1 MTRDP
6 FNDLKMSVSV
16 IIPAHNEEKMIGEC
30 LDSVLDSCRDR
41 LLEIIVIDNASTDR
55 TGEVAASRRGVRI
68 LYEEKKSLLHAR
80 SRGLREAKGE
90 FVVYLDADSRLQEG
104 WIERMEQVLHEDP
117 TIVALSGAVR
127 YFDASSWHSIVLW
140 FCWRTIVPAAYKLVG
155 YMIIGTHFVVRKRD
169 LCAVGGFDPTIDF
182 YGEDTDLA
190 RRLSA
195 RGKVLFRSD
204 CFVLTSAR
212 RFAVEGLFKTCFVY
226 AINFIWPALFGK
238 PFSLSH
244 RDLR

>member
-1 MTRDP
+1 
-6 FNDLKMSVSV
+6 
-16 IIPAHNEEKMIGEC
+16 
-30 LDSVLDSCRDR
+30 
-41 LLEIIVIDNASTDR
+41 
-55 TGEVAASRRGVRI
+55 
-68 LYEEKKSLLHAR
+68 
-80 SRGLREAKGE
+80 
-90 FVVYLDADSRLQEG
+90 
-104 WIERMEQVLHEDP
+104 
-117 TIVALSGAVR
+117 
-127 YFDASSWHSIVLW
+127 
-140 FCWRTIVPAAYKLVG
+140 
-155 YMIIGTHFVVRKRD
+155 MIIGTHFVVRKRD